1 MSPSLDRSPRSLDGA
16 ARSAFHPR
24 PMKPSL
30 LFLLAAPLALAACV
44 SPQRPYHFVAPH
56 LADDVADTVARTLAA
71 QGHQPAKIDRRAGI
85 ITTKWE
91 NTGFRYGFVMNKP
104 ATLVRRYTV
113 TIAPGSVGDE
123 VTVRQDGK
131 RCQELGYYIEEPEVL
146 GICVVEG
153 SLVEQHQQELDSLG
167 QTIQG
172 ALSQAR

>member
-1 MSPSLDRSPRSLDGA
+1 
-16 ARSAFHPR
+16 
-24 PMKPSL
+24 MKPSL
-30 LFLLAAPLALAACV
+30 LFLVAAPLALLACT

-71 QGHQPAKIDRRAGI
+71 QGHEPAKIDRRAGI

-91 NTGFRYGFVMNKP
+91 NTGFRYGFLMAKP
-104 ATLVRRYTV
+104 ATLVRRYIV

-131 RCQELGYYIEEPEVL
+131 RCQELGYYIVEPEVF
-146 GICVVEG
+146 GICATAG
-153 SLVEQHQQELDSLG
+153 SLVEQHQEELDSLG